1 MENNGAVGEG
11 LSYEDK
17 LHVVCSVMGISAE
30 VLLQR
35 VVDRYYSML
44 VQHAGTFED
53 AVPSTE
59 GEKNSVAHEAS
70 IPSLAP
76 EAKKL
81 PTGAETPP
89 ARLTTDPSHTT
100 VVGAS
105 SHADTA
111 SPTHEALSVDASP
124 VANGGALPAEKEK
137 RTRRWASLPTEEL
150 DKMIIAALQQ
160 KGACS
165 LKELTLGTGYT
176 STSRLLE
183 RAYVLA
189 KQGMLEVVKEGRGYL
204 IDIANRQLQ

>member
-1 MENNGAVGEG
+1 MENNVAVGEG
-11 LSYEDK
+11 LSYEGK

-30 VLLQR
+30 LLLKR

-44 VQHAGTFED
+44 VRHAGTFED

-59 GEKNSVAHEAS
+59 GEKNSVYPEAS
-70 IPSLAP
+70 VLSLAP
-76 EAKKL
+76 EAKNL

-89 ARLTTDPSHTT
+89 ARLTAEPSHTT
-100 VVGAS
+100 AAANVPSPAPAV
-105 SHADTA
+105 A
-111 SPTHEALSVDASP
+111 SPPAVDASSP
-124 VANGGALPAEKEK
+124 MIANGTSPATKEK
-137 RTRRWASLPTEEL
+137 RTRRWSSLPTEEL
-150 DKMIIAALQQ
+150 DRMIIAALQQ
-160 KGACS
+160 KGTCS

-183 RAYVLA
+183 RSYALE